1 MPSGRAK
8 GFTYV
13 WVLALLAC
21 MSAALA
27 VVGPRWA
34 DEMHRGQEH
43 ELLRVGLLYARAIK
57 SYRDASPGAKQYPPS
72 LDALLLDK
80 RLVGT
85 HRYLRRL
92 YAEPIEPSLGW
103 GLVRDADGSIRGV
116 YSLSGRKPLRSEPLD
131 LGLVKLPS
139 ANTYREWKFVPETS

>member
-21 MSAALA
+21 MGAALS
-27 VVGPRWA
+27 VVGPSWA
-34 DEMHRGQEH
+34 DAMHRERER
-43 ELLRVGLLYARAIK
+43 ELLRVGFLYARAIQ
-57 SYRDASPGAKQYPPS
+57 SYRDASPGANQYPPS
-72 LDALLLDK
+72 LDALLMDK

-85 HRYLRRL
+85 HRHLRKL
-92 YAEPIEPSLGW
+92 YAEPMEPSLGW
-103 GLVRDADGSIRGV
+103 GLVRADDGSIRGV

-131 LGLVKLPS
+131 LDLVKLPA
-139 ANTYREWKFVPETS
+139 ANSYREWKFVPETP